1 MVRVQVPILDQ
12 EKVPSV
18 LVLRIQRLKMRIANL
33 KAVILL
39 QKMGMAQVMRLKK
52 NISMAPDLKTSLQKA
67 VETRLLA
74 SHLPL
79 QKTLGQ
85 LQDLTRIKNPAA
97 MVKAAAQVLNPQAGM
112 ILLKDM
118 EDLRSQAFSLIS
130 SSPKPPGRFA
140 LPGGCLYLKSLTPG
154 QVCCKLI
161 IDD

>member
-1 MVRVQVPILDQ
+1 MVRVPILDQ
-12 EKVPSV
+12 ARVPSA
-18 LVLRIQRLKMRIANL
+18 LVLMIQSLKMMTANS
-33 KAVILL
+33 KAVILP
-39 QKMGMAQVMRLKK
+39 QKMGMVQVKRLKK

-67 VETRLLA
+67 VKTRLLA

-130 SSPKPPGRFA
+130 SSPKPPGRLV
-140 LPGGCLYLKSLTPG
+140 LPGGCLFLKSLTPG

-161 IDD
+161 IDA